1 MSENGSQIKI
11 EEVSKTEIPKIL
23 PVLPLEN
30 VVLYPS
36 MIAPIVVGDVKSR
49 KMIDEALAAERIVA
63 VLTRRPDRP
72 GRLDQFDGLYE
83 GGTAAIILKML
94 KMPDDSIRI
103 LLHGLQRIRV
113 HEHVSSEPYLRARVE
128 IVPEIPAAQSRE
140 VDALVKSLHGLLGK
154 AIELSSLPE
163 DLRVAAINIQDPAR
177 LADLIA
183 SNLNLKVE
191 EQQELLETAD
201 VLQRLKRVHF
211 LLNREIEV
219 LELGSRIQSR
229 VKTELDKNQRE
240 YLLRE
245 QMKAIR
251 HELGEDEGPGRELEE
266 LEERLEQKALPDYA
280 RETAQ
285 RELKRLRSMQPASA
299 EYSVSRTYVDII
311 LDLPWEESTEDNIDI
326 EQARKILNRD
336 HYDLEK
342 TKERILEYLSVRKL
356 KRDMKGPILLL
367 VGPPGVGKTS
377 LGRSIAEAIGREFV
391 RFSLG
396 GMRDEAEIRGHRRT
410 YIGAMPGRILKSLRQ
425 VRANNPVM
433 MLDEID
439 KVGSDYRGDPSSA
452 LLEVLDPEQNN
463 SFADHYL
470 DMPFDLSKIMF
481 ITTANRL
488 DTIPGPL
495 RDRMEIIELTGYS
508 LKEKVQIAKRY
519 SVPRQ
524 MNENGITKKHIS
536 IPDATLTRII
546 EDYTREAGV
555 RGLERQVGG
564 VCRKVARMV
573 AEGKTEK
580 VIVKPEMLE
589 ELLGPRKFYMD
600 VAERMGTPGV
610 SIGLAWTPVGGEIL
624 FIEATITMGSGRFVL
639 TGQLGDVM
647 KESAQAAMT
656 YVHTVAETLG
666 ITEELFSRR
675 DIHLHVPAGAIPKDG
690 PSAGTAMA
698 TAITSLLTGR
708 KVKDFLAMT
717 GEITLKGNVLPVGGI
732 KEKSLAAHRA
742 GIKMILLPERNRGD
756 AAQLPDEIQ
765 KKLKIH
771 FVSHMD
777 EVLDLA
783 LTRKPDPT
791 ASRLLKP
798 MPEAGKSMGDTHP
811 TTEPLNVTSSA
822 NIILPFNAINR
833 NKD

>member
-1 MSENGSQIKI
+1 MSDNGSEIKI
-11 EEVSKTEIPKIL
+11 EEMTKTHDIPEVL
-23 PVLPLEN
+23 PVMPLEN

-36 MIAPIVVGDVKSR
+36 MIAPVVVGDEKSL

-72 GRLDQFDGLYE
+72 GRLDQFENLYKD
-83 GGTAAIILKML
+83 GTAAVILKML
-94 KMPDDSIRI
+94 KMPDGTVRI
-103 LLHGLQRIRV
+103 LLHGLQRI
-113 HEHVSSEPYLRARVE
+113 HVREEVASEPYLKVAVD
-128 IVPEIPAAQSRE
+128 IVAEVPVTESRK
-140 VDALVKSLHGLLGK
+140 VDTLVKSLHGLLGK

-191 EQQELLETAD
+191 EQQELLEKAD
-201 VLQRLKRVHF
+201 VFERLKRIHY
-211 LLNREIEV
+211 LLSREIEV

-251 HELGEDEGPGRELEE
+251 HELGEDEGPGQELEE
-266 LEERLEQKALPDYA
+266 LQERLDAKAMPDYA

-285 RELKRLRSMQPASA
+285 RELNRLRSMQPASA
-299 EYSVSRTYVDII
+299 EYSVGRTYVDII

-326 EQARKILNRD
+326 ERAQKILDRD

-356 KRDMKGPILLL
+356 KKDMRGPILLL

-377 LGRSIAEAIGREFV
+377 LGRSIAEAIDRKFV

-410 YIGAMPGRILKSLRQ
+410 YIGAMPGRILKNLRQ
-425 VRANNPVM
+425 VGANNPVM

-495 RDRMEIIELTGYS
+495 RDRMEVIELTGYA

-519 SVPRQ
+519 TVPRQ
-524 MNENGITKKHIS
+524 IEENGITKKNIS

-555 RGLERQVGG
+555 RGLERQIGG

-573 AEGKTEK
+573 AEGHTEK
-580 VIVKPEMLE
+580 VTVKPAMLE
-589 ELLGPRKFYMD
+589 ELLGPPRFFQD
-600 VAERMGTPGV
+600 VAQRMGTPGI

-624 FIEATITMGSGRFVL
+624 FIEATITMGTGRFVL

-656 YVHTVAETLG
+656 YVHTVAEDLD
-666 ITEELFSRR
+666 IAEELFSRR

-708 KVKDFLAMT
+708 KVKDFVAMT

-732 KEKSLAAHRA
+732 KEKALAAHRA
-742 GIKMILLPERNRGD
+742 GIKLVLLPERNRGD
-756 AAQLPDEIQ
+756 AAQLPDEIR
-765 KKLKIH
+765 KKLKIE

-777 EVLDLA
+777 DVLDLA
-783 LTRKPDPT
+783 LDKKKTSR
-791 ASRLLKP
+791 ASRLLQP
-798 MPEAGKSMGDTHP
+798 MA
-811 TTEPLNVTSSA
+811 
-822 NIILPFNAINR
+822 
-833 NKD
+833 